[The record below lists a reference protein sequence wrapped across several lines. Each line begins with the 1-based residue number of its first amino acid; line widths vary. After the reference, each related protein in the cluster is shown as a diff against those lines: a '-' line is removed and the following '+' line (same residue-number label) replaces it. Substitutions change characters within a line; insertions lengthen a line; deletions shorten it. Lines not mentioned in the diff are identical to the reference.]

1 MNRPDVKTANRRV
14 VLYALGVVVG
24 MFAFGFALVPLYKT
38 FCTLTGWNGQTG
50 QITQAQALA
59 KRPDPTRRVTI
70 EFVTNVNEDMPWEFK
85 TPTASM
91 QIHPGMLYTVDF
103 YAKNLSSR
111 PIVGRAVDSMAPN
124 IAARY
129 LKKTQCFCFSN
140 HLLKPG
146 QQARMP
152 VQFILDPALPEE
164 INTVTLSYTFFDT
177 GAAAAPSTKPAAD
190 AQQAALTGKMIVA
203 QTCISC
209 HGTGVMGAPRI
220 GNKAEWA
227 PRAARGFNA
236 LFNAAVQGLN
246 AMPPRGGNPALNDEE
261 LKQAVS
267 YLLERSG
274 IRIPGMVAATGGVT
288 AARGQGEGRAGGP
301 GATNDFGRVGSEL

>member
-1 MNRPDVKTANRRV
+1 MSRQDVRRANRRV

-59 KRPDPTRRVTI
+59 KRPDTRRWVTI
-70 EFVTNVNEDMPWEFK
+70 EFVTNVNENMPWEFRALK
-85 TPTASM
+85 ARM
-91 QIHPGMLYTVDF
+91 QIHPGMLYKVDF
-103 YAKNLSSR
+103 YARNLSSR
-111 PIVGRAVDSMAPN
+111 PVVGRAVDSMAPN

-146 QQARMP
+146 QQIRMP

-177 GAAAAPSTKPAAD
+177 GAAASSVKSASTART
-190 AQQAALTGKMIVA
+190 ALTGKAIVA
-203 QTCISC
+203 QTCVSC

-220 GNKAEWA
+220 GNKTDWA
-227 PRAARGFNA
+227 PRAAQGFSA
-236 LFNAAVQGLN
+236 LFVAAAHGLN
-246 AMPPRGGNPALNDEE
+246 AMPPRGGNPALSDQE
-261 LKQAVS
+261 LKRAIS

-274 IRIPGMVAATGGVT
+274 IKIPGMVDPDGGVT
-288 AARGQGEGRAGGP
+288 TAWNASGNGKGVP
-301 GATNDFGRVGSEL
+301 GAAKGFQVDRL

>member
-1 MNRPDVKTANRRV
+1 MSRQDVSRANRRV
-14 VLYALGVVVG
+14 VLYALGVVAG
-24 MFAFGFALVPLYKT
+24 MFALGFALVPLYKT

-59 KRPDPTRRVTI
+59 KRPDPRRWVTI
-70 EFVTNVNEDMPWEFK
+70 EFVANVNENMPWEFK
-85 TPTASM
+85 APRASM
-91 QIHPGMLYTVDF
+91 QIHPGMLYKVDF

-111 PIVGRAVDSMAPN
+111 PVVGRAVDSMAPN

-140 HLLKPG
+140 HLLRPG
-146 QQARMP
+146 QQVRMP

-177 GAAAAPSTKPAAD
+177 GAAAFSVKTMAAAP
-190 AQQAALTGKMIVA
+190 LVMTGKRVVT
-203 QTCISC
+203 QTCLSC

-220 GNKAEWA
+220 GNKTDWA
-227 PRAARGFNA
+227 PRAAQGFNA
-236 LFNAAVQGLN
+236 LFAAAVHGLN
-246 AMPPRGGNPALNDEE
+246 AMPPRGGDPALNDQE
-261 LKQAVS
+261 LKRAIS

-274 IRIPGMVAATGGVT
+274 IKIPGMVDPSGGV
-288 AARGQGEGRAGGP
+288 AAAWNAGGNGEGGP
-301 GATNDFGRVGSEL
+301 GAAKGFQADRL